1 MKLYVCYGK
10 FPMGPH
16 EHPCRT
22 AWEALR
28 DAGYEPEVKLT
39 YGLGILPNAFNFTR
53 GRREVR
59 RLSPNGTNW
68 VPLMEADDGTVVQG
82 SKKIIAWAAENP
94 VGGGMASQ

>member
-1 MKLYVCYGK
+1 
-10 FPMGPH
+10 MGPH

-39 YGLGILPNAFNFTR
+39 YGFGLLPNALNFTR

-59 RLSPNGTNW
+59 RLSPNGSNW
-68 VPLMEADDGTVVQG
+68 VPLMHADDGTVVQG
-82 SKKIIAWAAENP
+82 SKKIAAWAAENP
-94 VGGGMASQ
+94 AVDKQASK